1 MIFKR
6 YKCTLPVGVPKL
18 KKMDKNGYPGFVKS
32 ALENYSD
39 RPAFSDFKGETT
51 TYKEVAKSIFRC
63 HRVYK
68 ALGIKPGDKIAL
80 IGRNST
86 NWGVIYLGAVTY
98 GAVIVPILP
107 DFSPSDIN
115 HIVNHSGSVLMF
127 TSHAIFDKIDETKM
141 PGLKGII
148 SVDDFEVLVDP
159 HGKVEKA
166 VNKARTEMD
175 KLDDQSVLKHI
186 DFFSPK
192 ADDVMVLSYT
202 SGTSGYS
209 KGVLLPHRSIWSNV
223 QYARD
228 MFDISPGDRIV
239 SFLPLAH
246 AYGCLFEF
254 LWPFTVGVHVTFL
267 SRTPSPQIITEA
279 FRKVRPHLILSVP
292 LILEKIFKKKILPK
306 LEKGSV
312 KTLLKLPGINKVIY
326 NKVKKTLVDV
336 FGGEFT
342 EMIVGGAAL
351 NKDVELFLRKIG
363 FPLTIGYGMTECGP
377 LISYAPWGEA
387 RAQSAGRIVDRMEV
401 KIDSDDPFNQVGEI
415 LVRGDNNMLGYYK
428 NKQATDAM
436 FDGEGWLHTGDLG
449 IIDRDNF
456 LYIKGRSK
464 NMILGA
470 SGQNI
475 YPEEIEAVINN
486 KEYVQECLV
495 RENDGK
501 IEVLVYPDYEII
513 DAENK
518 QDEAVEKILQNI
530 KKEVNAEL
538 PAFINIS
545 KITLFPE
552 EFEKTPKK
560 SIKRYLYK

>member
-1 MIFKR
+1 
-6 YKCTLPVGVPKL
+6 
-18 KKMDKNGYPGFVKS
+18 MDKNGYPGLVKS
-32 ALENYSD
+32 ALENYTD
-39 RPAFSDFKGETT
+39 MPAFTDFKGETI
-51 TYKEVAKSIFRC
+51 TYNEVAKSILKC
-63 HRVYK
+63 HRMYK

-86 NWGVIYLGAVTY
+86 NWGVTYLAAVTY

-115 HIVNHSGSVLMF
+115 HIVNHSGAVLLF
-127 TSHAIFDKIDETKM
+127 SSHAIFDKIDETKM

-148 SVDDFEVLVDP
+148 AIDDFSVLVDA

-166 VNKARTEMD
+166 VKKAKTEKD
-175 KLDDQSVLKHI
+175 KLNNQSALKHLE
-186 DFFSPK
+186 FFAPK
-192 ADDVMVLSYT
+192 PDDVMVLSYT

-228 MFDISPGDRIV
+228 TFDITPGERIV

-254 LWPFTVGVHVTFL
+254 LWPFTEGVHVTFL

-279 FRKVRPHLILSVP
+279 FREVRPHLILAVP

-306 LEKGSV
+306 LEKGSM
-312 KTLLKLPGINKVIY
+312 KTLLKIPGINNVIY
-326 NKVKKTLVDV
+326 KKVRKTLVDV
-336 FGGEFT
+336 FGGEFK

-377 LISYAPWGEA
+377 LISYAPWKET
-387 RAQSAGRIVDRMEV
+387 RAQSAGRILHRMEI
-401 KIDSDDPFNQVGEI
+401 KIDSNDPYNQVGEI
-415 LVRGDNNMLGYYK
+415 LVRGDNNMLGYYN
-428 NKQATDAM
+428 NKQATDEM
-436 FDGEGWLHTGDLG
+436 FDAEGWLHTGDLG
-449 IIDRDNF
+449 ITDKDNF
-456 LYIKGRSK
+456 IYIKGRSK

-475 YPEEIEAVINN
+475 YPEEIEAVLNN
-486 KEYVQECLV
+486 KEYVQESLV
-495 RENDGK
+495 RDNDGK
-501 IEVLVYPDYEII
+501 IEALVYPDYEAV
-513 DAENK
+513 DAQNLGN
-518 QDEAVEKILQNI
+518 EALEKILQNL

-538 PAFINIS
+538 PAFMNIS
-545 KITLFPE
+545 KMTLFPE

-560 SIKRYLYK
+560 SIKRYKYMT

>member
-1 MIFKR
+1 
-6 YKCTLPVGVPKL
+6 
-18 KKMDKNGYPGFVKS
+18 MDKNGYPGLVKS
-32 ALENYSD
+32 ALENYTD
-39 RPAFSDFKGETT
+39 MPAFTDFKGETI
-51 TYKEVAKSIFRC
+51 TYNEVAKSILKC
-63 HRVYK
+63 HRMYK

-86 NWGVIYLGAVTY
+86 NWGVTYLAAVTY

-115 HIVNHSGSVLMF
+115 HIVNHSGAVLLF
-127 TSHAIFDKIDETKM
+127 SSHAIFDKIDETKM

-148 SVDDFEVLVDP
+148 AIDDFSVLVDA

-166 VNKARTEMD
+166 VKKAKTEMD
-175 KLDDQSVLKHI
+175 KLNNQSALKHL
-186 DFFSPK
+186 DFFAPK
-192 ADDVMVLSYT
+192 PDDVMVLSYT

-228 MFDISPGDRIV
+228 TFDITPGERIV

-254 LWPFTVGVHVTFL
+254 LWPFTEGVHVTFL

-279 FRKVRPHLILSVP
+279 FREVRPHLILAVP

-306 LEKGSV
+306 LEKGSM
-312 KTLLKLPGINKVIY
+312 KTLLKIPGINNVIY
-326 NKVKKTLVDV
+326 KKVRKTLVDV
-336 FGGEFT
+336 FGGEFK

-377 LISYAPWGEA
+377 LISYAPWKET
-387 RAQSAGRIVDRMEV
+387 RAQSAGRIVHRMEI
-401 KIDSDDPFNQVGEI
+401 KIDSNDPYNQVGEI
-415 LVRGDNNMLGYYK
+415 LVRGDNNMLGYYN
-428 NKQATDAM
+428 NKQATDEM
-436 FDGEGWLHTGDLG
+436 FDAEGWLHTGDLG
-449 IIDRDNF
+449 ITDKDNF
-456 LYIKGRSK
+456 IYIKGRSK

-475 YPEEIEAVINN
+475 YPEEIEAVLNN
-486 KEYVQECLV
+486 KEYVQESLV
-495 RENDGK
+495 RDNDGK
-501 IEVLVYPDYEII
+501 IEALVYPDYEAV
-513 DAENK
+513 DAQNLGN
-518 QDEAVEKILQNI
+518 EALEKILQNL

-538 PAFINIS
+538 PAFMNIS
-545 KITLFPE
+545 KMTLFPE

-560 SIKRYLYK
+560 SIKRYKYMT